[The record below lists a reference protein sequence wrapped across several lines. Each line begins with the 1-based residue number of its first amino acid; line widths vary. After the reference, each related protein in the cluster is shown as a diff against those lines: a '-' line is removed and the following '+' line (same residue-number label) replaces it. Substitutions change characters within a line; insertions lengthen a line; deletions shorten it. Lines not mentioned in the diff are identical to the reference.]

1 MEMSS
6 TFVRGLMPLIWT
18 NSVAKCLFS
27 KGSGGHLCHMGH
39 NNLKQPYR
47 LGEERLERHLAEKD
61 LGVSAD
67 SQQCAQVVEKTDGI
81 LACIRNGVA
90 RGISEGIIPSYVALK
105 VLPREVVESPC
116 MEIFK
121 RHVDVM
127 LSEMV
132 Q

>member
-1 MEMSS
+1 
-6 TFVRGLMPLIWT
+6 
-18 NSVAKCLFS
+18 
-27 KGSGGHLCHMGH
+27 MGH

-90 RGISEGIIPSYVALK
+90 GGISEGIIPSYVALK

>member
-1 MEMSS
+1 MSS

-39 NNLKQPYR
+39 NNPKQPYR
-47 LGEERLERHLAEKD
+47 LGEEWLERHLAEKD
-61 LGVSAD
+61 LGVLAD
-67 SQQCAQVVEKTDGI
+67 SQQRAQVGEKAAGI
-81 LACIRNGVA
+81 LAGSGNGGA
-90 RGISEGIIPSYVALK
+90 GGISEGIIPSYVALK